1 MRVKDRVVL
10 LKIIVYDGI
19 MMQMARVILIYPGEM
34 IREGEEWQG
43 REEATAAAATF
54 VNQPVVDPKVSN
66 WPDWVEE
73 KSCDICETTKS
84 LKLQRQELLQL

>member
-1 MRVKDRVVL
+1 
-10 LKIIVYDGI
+10 
-19 MMQMARVILIYPGEM
+19 M

-43 REEATAAAATF
+43 REEATTAAATF

-73 KSCDICETTKS
+73 KICETTS
-84 LKLQRQELLQL
+84 F